1 MKKILSIITAIFY
14 VVLISP
20 VVYAEEK
27 NTNNT
32 SDQKT
37 DPAYFFPPP
46 MQSFRLYG
54 DAAIPNSKP
63 VPDEESGADKGWIQK
78 VSQPYIQV
86 YLPAKVKAT
95 GASVV
100 IFPGGAYWGLTFDYE
115 GVQQA
120 NYFVDHGI
128 AAFVVKYRIPNDLW
142 MIDKSIGPLQDAQ
155 QAMRFAR
162 QHANEWNLDS
172 NRIGAV
178 GFSAGGHLA
187 STLATHFNK
196 AQIANPGNINLR
208 PDFLVLVYPVV
219 TMDSKVTHL
228 DSRKALLGE
237 KPSKER
243 INFFSNELHVN
254 SSTPPTLLLH
264 AVDDKLVDVKNSI
277 LFLEALKHAGV
288 LVEARLF
295 EKGDHGFFLIPRD
308 RWQEPIMEW
317 LASNGWLDLRKN
329 KDELAGSVN

>member
-1 MKKILSIITAIFY
+1 MRNWLS
-14 VVLISP
+14 VLTVMSFIAFTP
-20 VVYAEEK
+20 AFLNAEEK
-27 NTNNT
+27 NTGSISSQNAQTPANN
-32 SDQKT
+32 
-37 DPAYFFPPP
+37 PADIFPPK

-63 VPDEESGADKGWIQK
+63 TPDEETGADKGWIQK

-128 AAFVVKYRIPNDLW
+128 AAFVVKYRIPNDAW
-142 MIDKSIGPLQDAQ
+142 MQDKSIGPLQDAQ
-155 QAMRFAR
+155 QAMKFAR
-162 QHANEWNLDS
+162 QHASTWNLDI
-172 NRIGAV
+172 NRIGAI

-187 STLATHFNK
+187 STLATHFNEP
-196 AQIANPGNINLR
+196 QIVNSENINLR
-208 PDFLVLVYPVV
+208 PDFLVLVYSVIS
-219 TMDSKVTHL
+219 MDAKVTHL

-237 KPSKER
+237 KPSAAR
-243 INFFSNELHVN
+243 IRFFSNELHVTTN
-254 SSTPPTLLLH
+254 TPPTLLLH

-277 LFLEALKHAGV
+277 LFLEALKSAGV
-288 LVEARLF
+288 PVEAQF
-295 EKGDHGFFLIPRD
+295 FAKGDHGFSLLARE
-308 RWQEPIMEW
+308 RWQNPIMQW
-317 LASNGWLDLRKN
+317 LTRNGWLNLKRN
-329 KDELAGSVN
+329 

>member
-1 MKKILSIITAIFY
+1 MNQFKIIFTAIFGTMFFS
-14 VVLISP
+14 LAIN
-20 VVYAEEK
+20 AEE
-27 NTNNT
+27 
-32 SDQKT
+32 QKSEKVN
-37 DPAYFFPPP
+37 DPAYLFPAK

-54 DAAIPNSKP
+54 DAAIPNAKP
-63 VPDEESGADKGWIQK
+63 AADEETGADSGWIQK

-142 MIDKSIGPLQDAQ
+142 MVDKSIGPLQDAQ
-155 QAMRFAR
+155 QAMKFAR
-162 QHANEWNLDS
+162 EQAGKWNLDS

-196 AQIANPGNINLR
+196 PLIDNPGNINLR
-208 PDFLVLVYPVV
+208 PDFLVLVYPVIS
-219 TMDSKVTHL
+219 MDSKVTHL

-237 KPSKER
+237 KPSNER
-243 INFFSNELHVN
+243 IQFFSNELHV
-254 SSTPPTLLLH
+254 SSQTPPTLLLH
-264 AVDDKLVDVKNSI
+264 AMDDKLVDAKNS
-277 LFLEALKHAGV
+277 LVFLEALKSAGV
-288 LVEARLF
+288 PAEAHLF
-295 EKGDHGFFLIPRD
+295 DKGDHGFFLISRD
-308 RWQEPIMEW
+308 RWQTPIMDW
-317 LASNGWLDLRKN
+317 LTANGWLNLNRD
-329 KDELAGSVN
+329 

>member
-1 MKKILSIITAIFY
+1 MKYMNKWLTTITAIC
-14 VVLISP
+14 LIGIISLAAN
-20 VVYAEEK
+20 AEEK
-27 NTNNT
+27 NA
-32 SDQKT
+32 
-37 DPAYFFPPP
+37 DPAYFFPAK
-46 MQSFRLYG
+46 MQSFPLYG

-63 VPDEESGADKGWIQK
+63 AADEETGADKGWIQK
-78 VSQPYIQV
+78 VSRPYIQV

-100 IFPGGAYWGLTFDYE
+100 IFPGGAYWGLTFDFE

-128 AAFVVKYRIPNDLW
+128 AAFVVKYRIPNDSW

-155 QAMRFAR
+155 QAMKFAR
-162 QHANEWNLDS
+162 QHASEWNLDP
-172 NRIGAV
+172 NRMGAV

-196 AQIANPGNINLR
+196 SQIENSDNINLR
-208 PDFLVLVYPVV
+208 PDFLVLVYPVIS
-219 TMDSKVTHL
+219 MDSKVTHL

-243 INFFSNELHVN
+243 IKFFSNELQVN
-254 SSTPPTLLLH
+254 ANTPPTLLLH

-277 LFLEALKHAGV
+277 LFLDALKHAGV
-288 LVEARLF
+288 PVEAHLY
-295 EKGDHGFFLIPRD
+295 EKGNHGLYLISRD
-308 RWQEPIMEW
+308 RWQGDILEW
-317 LASNGWLDLRKN
+317 LTSNGWLNLKKN
-329 KDELAGSVN
+329 

>member
-1 MKKILSIITAIFY
+1 MNKCISLITALCLAAL
-14 VVLISP
+14 VSLP
-20 VVYAEEK
+20 ANAE
-27 NTNNT
+27 NPSN
-32 SDQKT
+32 
-37 DPAYFFPPP
+37 DPAYLFPAQIQNFP
-46 MQSFRLYG
+46 LYG

-63 VPDEESGADKGWIQK
+63 VPNEETGADKGWIQK

-100 IFPGGAYWGLTFDYE
+100 IFPGGGYWGLTFDYE

-142 MIDKSIGPLQDAQ
+142 MTDKSVGPLQDAQ
-155 QAMRFAR
+155 QAMKFAR
-162 QHANEWNLDS
+162 QHASEWNLDA

-187 STLATHFNK
+187 STLATHFNDP
-196 AQIANPGNINLR
+196 QIENPDKINLR
-208 PDFLVLVYPVV
+208 PDFLVLVYPVIS
-219 TMDSKVTHL
+219 MDAKVTHL

-243 INFFSNELHVN
+243 INYFSNELHVN
-254 SSTPPTLLLH
+254 ANTPPTLLLH
-264 AVDDKLVDVKNSI
+264 AVDDKLVDVKNTI

-288 LVEARLF
+288 SVEAHLF
-295 EKGDHGFFLIPRD
+295 DKGDHGFFLIPRE
-308 RWQEPIMEW
+308 RWHEPIMEW
-317 LASNGWLDLRKN
+317 LAANGWLDLKRQ
-329 KDELAGSVN
+329 

>member
-1 MKKILSIITAIFY
+1 MNKCLSTLTAILLMIFFSL
-14 VVLISP
+14 VVN
-20 VVYAEEK
+20 AEEK
-27 NTNNT
+27 TT
-32 SDQKT
+32 RSASDQKQEKPSN
-37 DPAYFFPPP
+37 DPAYLFPPK

-63 VPDEESGADKGWIQK
+63 APDEETGADKGWIQK

-128 AAFVVKYRIPNDLW
+128 AAFVVKYRIPNDAW
-142 MIDKSIGPLQDAQ
+142 MLDKSIGPLQDAQ
-155 QAMRFAR
+155 QAIRFAR
-162 QHANEWNLDS
+162 QHASEWNLDS
-172 NRIGAV
+172 NRVGVI

-187 STLATHFNK
+187 STLATHFNQL
-196 AQIANPGNINLR
+196 QIDNPDKINLR
-208 PDFLVLVYPVV
+208 PDFLVLVYPVIS
-219 TMDSKVTHL
+219 MDAKITHL

-237 KPSKER
+237 KPSQER
-243 INFFSNELHVN
+243 IKLFSNELQVSAN
-254 SSTPPTLLLH
+254 TPPTLLLH
-264 AVDDKLVDVKNSI
+264 AVDDKLVDVKNTI
-277 LFLEALKHAGV
+277 VFLEALKQAGV
-288 LVEARLF
+288 PVEAHLF

-317 LASNGWLDLRKN
+317 LTANGWI
-329 KDELAGSVN
+329 

>member
-1 MKKILSIITAIFY
+1 MNKKLSTITAICLLALASLS
-14 VVLISP
+14 VD
-20 VVYAEEK
+20 AEEK
-27 NTNNT
+27 NIKGPG
-32 SDQKT
+32 DQKT
-37 DPAYFFPPP
+37 EKPANDPAYFFPPK
-46 MQSFRLYG
+46 MQNFRLYG

-63 VPDEESGADKGWIQK
+63 TPDEETGADKGWIQK

-100 IFPGGAYWGLTFDYE
+100 IFPGGAYWGLTFDFE
-115 GVQQA
+115 GIQQA

-128 AAFVVKYRIPNDLW
+128 AAFVVKYRIPNDAW

-162 QHANEWNLDS
+162 QHASEWNLDS
-172 NRIGAV
+172 NRMGAI

-187 STLATHFNK
+187 STLATHFDK
-196 AQIANPGNINLR
+196 SQIENPDDVNLR
-208 PDFLVLVYPVV
+208 PDFLVLVYPVIS
-219 TMDSKVTHL
+219 MDSKVTHL

-243 INFFSNELHVN
+243 INFFSNELHVSAN
-254 SSTPPTLLLH
+254 TPPTLLLH

-277 LFLEALKHAGV
+277 LFLEALKSAGV
-288 LVEARLF
+288 PVEAHLF
-295 EKGDHGFFLIPRD
+295 EKGDHGFFLLPRD

-317 LASNGWLDLRKN
+317 LTSNGWLNLKKN
-329 KDELAGSVN
+329 

>member
-1 MKKILSIITAIFY
+1 MKKWLSTITAFC
-14 VVLISP
+14 LIMFVSLA
-20 VVYAEEK
+20 VNAGEK
-27 NTNNT
+27 NTKST
-32 SDQKT
+32 SEQKIEKPAN
-37 DPAYFFPPP
+37 DPAYLFPPK

-63 VPDEESGADKGWIQK
+63 SPDEETGADKGWIQK

-120 NYFVDHGI
+120 SYFVDHGI

-142 MIDKSIGPLQDAQ
+142 MMDKSIGPLQDAQ
-155 QAMRFAR
+155 QAMKFAR
-162 QHANEWNLDS
+162 QHASEWNLDS
-172 NRIGAV
+172 NRIGVV

-187 STLATHFNK
+187 STLATHFDK
-196 AQIANPGNINLR
+196 FQIENPGNINLR
-208 PDFLVLVYPVV
+208 PDFLVLVYPVIS
-219 TMDSKVTHL
+219 MDSKVTHL
-228 DSRKALLGE
+228 DSRKALMGE

-254 SSTPPTLLLH
+254 ANTPPTLLLH
-264 AVDDKLVDVKNSI
+264 AVDDKLVDVKNTI
-277 LFLEALKHAGV
+277 LFLEALKAASV
-288 LVEARLF
+288 PVEAHLF
-295 EKGDHGFFLIPRD
+295 EKGDHGFFLIPRE

-317 LASNGWLDLRKN
+317 LTSNGWLNLKKN
-329 KDELAGSVN
+329 

>member
-1 MKKILSIITAIFY
+1 MKKCASIIIAMY
-14 VVLISP
+14 LAVLAAMLAN
-20 VVYAEEK
+20 AE
-27 NTNNT
+27 NSAN
-32 SDQKT
+32 
-37 DPAYFFPPP
+37 DPAYFFPPQ

-63 VPDEESGADKGWIQK
+63 APDEETGAEKGWIQK

-100 IFPGGAYWGLTFDYE
+100 IFPGGGYRGLTFDYE

-128 AAFVVKYRIPNDLW
+128 AAFVVKYRIPDDLW
-142 MIDKSIGPLQDAQ
+142 MSDKAFGPLQDAQ
-155 QAMRFAR
+155 QAMKFAR
-162 QHANEWNLDS
+162 QHAGEWNLDAH
-172 NRIGAV
+172 RIGAV

-187 STLATHFNK
+187 STLATHFDEQ
-196 AQIANPGNINLR
+196 QIKNPEKINLR
-208 PDFLVLVYPVV
+208 PDFLVLIYPVIS
-219 TMDSKVTHL
+219 MDAKVTHP

-243 INFFSNELHVN
+243 IRYFSNELQVN
-254 SSTPPTLLLH
+254 ANTPPTLLLH

-277 LFLEALKHAGV
+277 LFVDALRHAGV
-288 LVEARLF
+288 PVQAHLF
-295 EKGDHGFFLIPRD
+295 DKGDHGFFLIPRD
-308 RWQEPIMEW
+308 RWQEPIMDW
-317 LASNGWLDLRKN
+317 LESNGWL
-329 KDELAGSVN
+329 SVKRN

>member
-1 MKKILSIITAIFY
+1 MSRCLSTITAIFFA
-14 VVLISP
+14 VLIFP
-20 VVYAEEK
+20 AVNAAEKDTK
-27 NTNNT
+27 NVD
-32 SDQKT
+32 DQKT
-37 DPAYFFPPP
+37 EAKDPAYFFPPK

-63 VPDEESGADKGWIQK
+63 APDSETGADKGWIQN

-128 AAFVVKYRIPNDLW
+128 AAFVVKYRIPNDVW
-142 MIDKSIGPLQDAQ
+142 MTDKSIGPLQDAQ

-162 QHANEWNLDS
+162 QHAGEWNLDP
-172 NRIGAV
+172 NRVGAI

-196 AQIANPGNINLR
+196 PQIENPGNISLR
-208 PDFLVLVYPVV
+208 PDFLVLVYPVI

-237 KPSKER
+237 QPSTER

-254 SSTPPTLLLH
+254 SNTPPTLLLH
-264 AVDDKLVDVKNSI
+264 AVDDKLVDVKNTL

-288 LVEARLF
+288 PVEAHLF
-295 EKGDHGFFLIPRD
+295 EKGDHGFFLIARD
-308 RWQEPIMEW
+308 RWQNPIMEW
-317 LASNGWLDLRKN
+317 LASNGLLDLKRK
-329 KDELAGSVN
+329 

>member
-1 MKKILSIITAIFY
+1 MYKWLSVITVIC
-14 VVLISP
+14 LIAFNSLA
-20 VVYAEEK
+20 VNAEEK
-27 NTNNT
+27 NIT
-32 SDQKT
+32 STSNQKVGKPEN
-37 DPAYFFPPP
+37 DPAYFSPPK

-63 VPDEESGADKGWIQK
+63 TPDEETGADKGWIQK

-95 GASVV
+95 GTSVV
-100 IFPGGAYWGLTFDYE
+100 IFPGGAYWGLTFDFE

-142 MIDKSIGPLQDAQ
+142 MVDKSLGALQDAQ

-162 QHANEWNLDS
+162 QHASEWNLDS

-187 STLATHFNK
+187 STLATRFDMLH
-196 AQIANPGNINLR
+196 IENPEKINLR
-208 PDFLVLVYPVV
+208 PDFLVLVYPVIS
-219 TMDSKVTHL
+219 MDSNVTHL

-254 SSTPPTLLLH
+254 ATTPPTLLLH

-277 LFLEALKHAGV
+277 LFLEALKKANV
-288 LVEARLF
+288 PVEARLF
-295 EKGDHGFFLIPRD
+295 EKGDHGFFLISRD
-308 RWQEPIMEW
+308 RWQGAIMEW
-317 LASNGWLDLRKN
+317 LTSNGWLNLKN
-329 KDELAGSVN
+329 N